1 MLCILLIL
9 KQIKFAK
16 QRKERKCWV
25 HKIYLGCPGKGEYQL
40 LVKDMQL
47 FDRDYF
53 FCCFRMSPALFEEL
67 LCLVA
72 PHISKKET
80 KLRQPI
86 SPSECL
92 CVTFNTSLLG
102 MLLLPLALVTE

>member
-1 MLCILLIL
+1 
-9 KQIKFAK
+9 
-16 QRKERKCWV
+16 
-25 HKIYLGCPGKGEYQL
+25 
-40 LVKDMQL
+40 
-47 FDRDYF
+47 
-53 FCCFRMSPALFEEL
+53 MSPALFEEL